1 MSLQRAFRAHAWAF
15 VVGVATLA
23 GANGLTG
30 SPWWSFWPIAA
41 WSIAFGLHYL
51 VYKARTTDERWADER
66 AADLRSKSYD
76 AHHIDRIAEDH
87 GGKTADRDGKK

>member
-1 MSLQRAFRAHAWAF
+1 MSLRRAFRVHAWAF
-15 VVGVATLA
+15 AAGLA
-23 GANGLTG
+23 VLTGANTLTG

-41 WSIAFGLHYL
+41 WSVVFGAHYL

-76 AHHIDRIAEDH
+76 AGHIDTITKDLN
-87 GGKTADRDGKK
+87 K